1 MSPISSPIKTLK
13 ILEACPQ
20 FIEAAT
26 VSRAISL
33 ENEKA
38 NNESTNN
45 TYKILE
51 NYSAKVSHDR

>member
-1 MSPISSPIKTLK
+1 MK
-13 ILEACPQ
+13 ILTILGARFQ
-20 FIEAAT
+20 FIKAAT

-38 NNESTNN
+38 NDESTNN

-51 NYSAKVSHDR
+51 NYSAKFPHDR

>member
-1 MSPISSPIKTLK
+1 MSPISSPIK
-13 ILEACPQ
+13 ILTILGARPQ
-20 FIEAAT
+20 FIKAAT